1 MDDGEWK
8 MNEKEDQNNL
18 PSSIFH
24 LPSIKEGALFV
35 ADAHY
40 PHHGDAFLDL
50 LKSLDRGEIT
60 TPQLFLMGDIF
71 DLLFDCGG
79 TYIRRFSEE
88 AIALLQRLSIRMEI
102 HYFEG
107 NHDFLLKNIFPNIN
121 VYPRQAQPVL
131 MQWGERKVALSHGD
145 RYETGIGYEIFTF
158 FLRSPLILRLL
169 RLREKTIIDRQMA
182 RLSRKNICRNYP
194 DFDEKARRILAHYP
208 ESVDL
213 VIEGHFHQG
222 RQIGKYLSLPSLACQ
237 RKIGVVRGEGI
248 DLVTAEELRSSE
260 NNIL

>member
-1 MDDGEWK
+1 MMDE
-8 MNEKEDQNNL
+8 EQQNHP
-18 PSSIFH
+18 PSSILH

-50 LKSLDRGEIT
+50 LKSLDRQEIT
-60 TPQLFLMGDIF
+60 TTQLFLMGDIF
-71 DLLFDCGG
+71 DLLFDFGG
-79 TYIRRFSEE
+79 SYIRSFSRE
-88 AIALLQRLSIRMEI
+88 AISLLQRLSTRMEI

-121 VYPRQAQPVL
+121 VYSRQMQPLL
-131 MQWGERKVALSHGD
+131 MHWGERKVALSHGD

-158 FLRSPLILRLL
+158 FLRSPITLRLL
-169 RLREKTIIDRQMA
+169 SLREKEIIDRQMA

-194 DFDEKARRILAHYP
+194 DFDEKVERILSHYP

-222 RQIGKYLSLPSLACQ
+222 RQIGRYLSLPSLACQ
-237 RKIGVVRGEGI
+237 GKIGVVRGEDI
-248 DLVTAEELRSSE
+248 DFVTPEELRPSE
-260 NNIL
+260 SNIL